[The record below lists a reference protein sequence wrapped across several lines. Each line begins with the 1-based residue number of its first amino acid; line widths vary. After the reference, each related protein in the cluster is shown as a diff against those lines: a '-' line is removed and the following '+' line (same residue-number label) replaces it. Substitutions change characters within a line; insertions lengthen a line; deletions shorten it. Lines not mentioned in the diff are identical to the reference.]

1 MQEPISEG
9 FLHADDIEDLQGL
22 AHWPGTMCGN
32 HQVAILLWLN
42 QIRAAQEPVGEGFAR
57 AADTALK
64 KRKIFKA
71 RRGGQAPPAAPT
83 PVGDATATGANPFAG
98 ISLTPAAQAANPFAG
113 VSLAAPE
120 APEVSCPAQSLTA

>member
-1 MQEPISEG
+1 MR
-9 FLHADDIEDLQGL
+9 ANDIEDLQGL
-22 AHWPGTMCGN
+22 AHWPGAMCGN
-32 HQVAILLWLN
+32 YQVAIFLWLN

-57 AADTALK
+57 AHDTALK

-83 PVGDATATGANPFAG
+83 AAGDAAATGANPFAG
-98 ISLTPAAQAANPFAG
+98 ISLTPAAHAANPFAG

-120 APEVSCPAQSLTA
+120 APKVPCPAQSLTA